1 VQDRVLLGD
10 AAARRGVLFR
20 RPILFR
26 GQGGFAHV
34 RPVRSGT
41 VVMYTN
47 GTIVMYTNG
56 TVVMPLYTLLSYPH
70 SSEQKVSTSCL

>member
-1 VQDRVLLGD
+1 MYTNGTVVMYTN
-10 AAARRGVLFR
+10 
-20 RPILFR
+20 
-26 GQGGFAHV
+26 
-34 RPVRSGT
+34 GT